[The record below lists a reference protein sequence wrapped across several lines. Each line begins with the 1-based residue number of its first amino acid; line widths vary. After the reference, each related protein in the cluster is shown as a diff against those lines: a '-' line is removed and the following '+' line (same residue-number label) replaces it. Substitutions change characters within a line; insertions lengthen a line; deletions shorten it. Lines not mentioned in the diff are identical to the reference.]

1 MSASRS
7 ESRLQ
12 RLLPAPLNIPPKEW
26 LRAGIG
32 ALLGLFLAGWLT
44 SMAYGPG
51 IALHLLGP
59 LAASAVL
66 VFAVHSG
73 PLAQPWPVLGSYAL
87 AGAVGLAM
95 REGFGAELWV
105 AAAAL
110 GISILI
116 MCLLRCLHPATRGV

>member
-44 SMAYGPG
+44 SMVYGPS

-73 PLAQPWPVLGSYAL
+73 PSSSTHS
-87 AGAVGLAM
+87 
-95 REGFGAELWV
+95 R
-105 AAAAL
+105 
-110 GISILI
+110 
-116 MCLLRCLHPATRGV
+116 